1 MRVNHHILNPFEYIK
16 RVFLYQFFVLKL
28 LIKQQL
34 KKMSTLKI
42 AIQKSGRLN
51 EDSIQILKDCG
62 ISINN
67 GIDQLKA
74 EASNFPLEV
83 LYLRNS
89 DIPQYLIDGVVDLA
103 IVGDNLLVEKGKGI
117 EVVQKLGFSKC
128 KVSVAVPKTF
138 EYNSVQDLAN
148 LRIATSY
155 PNTVNEYFSKFG
167 LTVDIHQISGSVEI
181 APNIGLADAIV
192 DIVSSGS
199 TLFKNN
205 LKEVEVILKSEA
217 VLAVSPK
224 VSPEIQKHI
233 DTLKFRIQAVLR
245 ARNSKYILMN
255 VPNDK
260 IDAVGKILPVLR
272 SLTVLPLAQE
282 GWSSVHSVIDKD
294 TFWDVIDQLKEVG
307 AEGILVCPIEKMV
320 L

>member
-1 MRVNHHILNPFEYIK
+1 
-16 RVFLYQFFVLKL
+16 
-28 LIKQQL
+28 
-34 KKMSTLKI
+34 MSTLKI

-67 GIDQLKA
+67 GNDQLKA

-103 IVGDNLLVEKGKGI
+103 IVGDNLLVEKGKHI
-117 EVVQKLGFSKC
+117 EVIQKLGFSKC

-138 EYNSVQDLAN
+138 EYNSIQDLAG
-148 LRIATSY
+148 LRVATSY
-155 PNTVNEYFSKFG
+155 PNTVNEYFGSFG
-167 LTVDIHQISGSVEI
+167 LKVDIHQISGSVEI

-233 DTLKFRIQAVLR
+233 DTLKFRIQSVLR

-260 IDAVGKILPVLR
+260 IDEIGKILPVLR

-294 TFWDVIDQLKEVG
+294 TFWDVIDKLKEAG